1 MTGKLN
7 WWKVS
12 MMLLVAL
19 AVCSLGAGRASAA
32 DWPDILKQLKSTQA
46 GFQGE
51 IKDMTWIQ
59 ESKMIMPDGEMNQ
72 EMKLF
77 RKGDKY
83 RWESKMQG
91 AQMAGA
97 METTVIFD
105 GKDTWMIS
113 AFTGKKKMNNDEQKQ
128 YQGQRDWWNQF
139 SDKTAITG
147 SETVG
152 GRDCY
157 VVAVNDPKKSSF
169 TRIWID
175 KKSLNFVKGEM
186 KNSKG
191 ETSEVINSDFRKI
204 KGDMEMPYKM
214 EMFTNGKLVSTAV
227 VKSVEINKGLSD
239 DLFSAEKIQAKG
251 MDFKSIMKG
260 LPIPQGK

>member
-12 MMLLVAL
+12 LTLLVAL
-19 AVCSLGAGRASAA
+19 AVCSFGADRVSAA
-32 DWPDILKQLKSTQA
+32 DWPDILKQLKSTQES
-46 GFQGE
+46 FQGE
-51 IKDMTWIQ
+51 IKDMTLAQ
-59 ESKMIMPDGEMNQ
+59 EIKMDTPNGEMTQ

-83 RWESKMQG
+83 RWENKMQG
-91 AQMAGA
+91 GQMSGS
-97 METTVIFD
+97 METTVIYD

-113 AFTGKKKMNNDEQKQ
+113 PFTGKKKMNDNEQKQ

-157 VVAVNDPKKSSF
+157 VVAVNDPQKSSF
-169 TRIWID
+169 TRIWVD
-175 KKSLNFVKGEM
+175 KKSLNFIKGEI

-191 ETSEVINSDFRKI
+191 EISEMINSDFRKI
-204 KGDMEMPYKM
+204 KGDREMPYKM
-214 EMFTNGKLVSTAV
+214 EMFTKGKLLSSAT
-227 VKSVEINKGLSD
+227 VKSVEINKGLPD